1 VKLIVA
7 CELPGVAAP
16 IVGAS
21 GSVRDVTSTGADAAP
36 VPAAVVAVTVQEYCT
51 PFVRLVTTIGD
62 APALA
67 IRVVCPAAVQVEVNV
82 STAEPPLKPGVKAML
97 ADASPGVATNP
108 VGASGV
114 VRGVT
119 AIGVEAALSPAALV
133 ATIAQLYA
141 TPLVSDMTVTG
152 DAVAVPVRVV

>member
-1 VKLIVA
+1 
-7 CELPGVAAP
+7 
-16 IVGAS
+16 
-21 GSVRDVTSTGADAAP
+21 
-36 VPAAVVAVTVQEYCT
+36 
-51 PFVRLVTTIGD
+51 
-62 APALA
+62 LA

-97 ADASPGVATNP
+97 AEASPGVATNP

-119 AIGVEAALSPAALV
+119 ATGVEAALSPAALV

-141 TPLVSDMTVTG
+141 TPLVSDMTG
-152 DAVAVPVRVV
+152 PAMPPQPVRVVDHAAHVAVNRLIAAPPFTPGL